1 MRHLKLVGVAK
12 LVLTFG
18 LLILAPVWMGVGQ
31 QSLIRYQGEFPDGN
45 SMVWGTW
52 STQEATHWINDGQYH
67 ILIEQVDCES
77 WVVANG
83 TEFASFRLDV
93 DTAVTACPADNAYGV
108 LFRFADEGSCY
119 AFFVSSD
126 GYIKLWK
133 RLNGDWETIVP
144 HKRCYSVNLGEA
156 SNHLTVVA
164 DGHHMRCYINGG
176 KVIEVTDAS
185 LAYGRIGL
193 VAAVGQ
199 YPGFQIAFDNVTV
212 RTVQNQ

>member
-1 MRHLKLVGVAK
+1 
-12 LVLTFG
+12 
-18 LLILAPVWMGVGQ
+18 MGVGQ

-67 ILIEQVDCES
+67 ILIEQVNYES
-77 WVVANG
+77 LVVANG
-83 TEFASFRLDV
+83 PEFASFCLDV
-93 DTAVTACPADNAYGV
+93 DAAVTACPADNAYGV
-108 LFRFADEGSCY
+108 LFRFADENSCY
-119 AFFVSSD
+119 AFFVSAD
-126 GYIKLWK
+126 GYIRLWK

-144 HKRCYSVNLGEA
+144 RKRCYSVNLGQA

-176 KVIEVTDAS
+176 KVLEVTDAS

-193 VAAVGQ
+193 VAAVDQ
-199 YPGFQIAFDNVTV
+199 YPGFQIAFDNITV
-212 RTVQNQ
+212 RTLQSQ